1 MARRRR
7 SHHSGMYFETL
18 ESRSLMASDWQNP
31 VLVRDVDQSGK
42 VTARDVLL
50 IINRINSNL
59 DAALPATNEQSNEPL
74 VDVNGDNLCSPL
86 DALLVID
93 AINSLGPLAPSI
105 VSGLGATSDPNSD
118 GVILVDQVQIEGQAV
133 PGSRVE
139 ASFNDRQTSSRI
151 AKADGQGRFHFELP
165 IEMGEY
171 KVRLQAT
178 DDLGR
183 STSAELTVQRGNV
196 IQDFDA
202 AALNVVRQWTTLSND
217 PYTNRVV
224 MSQPP
229 LVARNLAMIH
239 TAMFDAA
246 NAIEGRYAGYLF
258 QDSPQP
264 AASEIAAAATAG
276 YEVAKMLYHEPDE
289 LGAWQSSLEE
299 ALATVVD
306 STARDLGIAIGKRA
320 AQAMLSARTADGATS
335 KPTYQSVD
343 ALGHWKRTF
352 PDYLPPLLSQWPHV
366 KPFALAEADEFR
378 PAPPPAL
385 DSTEYATAVD
395 QVMRLGGYQSTDRTD
410 EQTAIAMFWADGGG
424 TATPPGHWNR
434 ITSDVTLAQHS
445 DLIETARAFA
455 LVDLA
460 MADAG
465 IAAWDAKYY
474 YDLWRPIDAIR
485 KAATDGNDSTQ
496 TDSNWIPLLK
506 TPPFPTYTSGHST
519 FSGAASAVLAS
530 LFGDETP
537 FDSTSDG
544 QDGPEQRPLSSDKL
558 TTRHFDSFSSAAEEA
573 GISRIYGGIHF
584 AFDNTAGLQL
594 GREIGAAVIS
604 RVAR

>member
-1 MARRRR
+1 MARPRR
-7 SHHSGMYFETL
+7 STRFGMYIETL
-18 ESRSLMASDWQNP
+18 ECRSLMASDWQNP
-31 VLVRDVDQSGK
+31 VLIRDVDQSGR

-50 IINRINSNL
+50 IINRINTNL

-93 AINSLGPLAPSI
+93 AINSLGGIDPSI
-105 VSGLGATSDPNSD
+105 VSGLAAPSDPNSD
-118 GVILVDQVQIEGQAV
+118 GVVLVDQIQIEGQAL
-133 PGSRVE
+133 PGSRIE
-139 ASFNDRQTSSRI
+139 ASCNDLQNTSRTTF
-151 AKADGQGRFHFELP
+151 ADSQGRYHFELP
-165 IEMGEY
+165 IGIGEY
-171 KVRLQAT
+171 KVHLQAT
-178 DDLGR
+178 DELGR
-183 STSAELTVQRGNV
+183 STFAELKVQRGNV

-246 NAIEGRYAGYLF
+246 NAIEGRYAGYVF

-264 AASEIAAAATAG
+264 DASEVAAAAMAG
-276 YEVAKMLYHEPDE
+276 YEVAKTLYHEPDE

-320 AQAMLSARTADGATS
+320 AQAMLTARAADGATS
-335 KPTYQSVD
+335 KPTYQPVD
-343 ALGHWKRTF
+343 EIGHWKRTF
-352 PDYLPPLLSQWPHV
+352 PDYLPPLLAQWPHV
-366 KPFALAEADEFR
+366 KPFALTEADEFR

-385 DSTEYATAVD
+385 DSAEYATAVD

-410 EQTAIAMFWADGGG
+410 EQTAIALFWADGGG

-434 ITSDVTLAQHS
+434 ITSDVTLARNS
-445 DLIETARAFA
+445 NLIETARAFA

-465 IAAWDAKYY
+465 IAAWEAKYY

-485 KAATDGNDSTQ
+485 KAETDGNEGTQ
-496 TDSNWIPLLK
+496 ADSNWIPLLK

-519 FSGAASAVLAS
+519 FSGAASAVLAF

-544 QDGPEQRPLSSDKL
+544 QDGPEQRPLSPDKL
-558 TTRHFDSFSSAAEEA
+558 TTRHFNSFSSAAEEA

-584 AFDNTAGLQL
+584 SFDNSAGLQL
-594 GREIGAAVIS
+594 GRQIGAAV
-604 RVAR
+604 VARVGR